1 MKKALKCLSVII
13 VMLIILFS
21 FSITALAQTTT
32 QDGLQVNLTT
42 DKQSYSLNEDIKIT
56 VSVTNTND
64 FTVKDVSIE
73 ALLPDKFELKDSNDE
88 TSTKAIDLKSGEQAN
103 LIVVAVV
110 KGEEQNVTKPTENTV
125 EPSTVPDDTTEPST
139 VSDDTTEPT
148 TKSTESNADNTQNTK
163 PNTQTTTSSISNN
176 DNNNS
181 DKSDDNTKN
190 NNNQDNTSI
199 KTGSDYIYMGIF
211 IVLLLASISTLLYC
225 LIKHFNKT
233 TKIISSI
240 LCVVIAV
247 TSVVGISKFNAFAQ
261 ENTTTITLNEHIKV
275 DNCDYTIS
283 ANVDYVSVSK
293 EKWFKDVEENHI
305 VKSDTG
311 EEYIDNRI
319 IVLFTPETTEEQK
332 QNVVKFVNG
341 EIIGNDDGSKYQ
353 IQIETTENLEEL
365 EEICLSVS
373 RMPGVLW
380 CFYETVYEVS
390 KATEQLK
397 AVPNDPWKDT
407 FQGIWGTDWNEENP
421 GGLNWWLETI
431 QAPSAWDYNNRFNSI
446 KIGVVDN
453 GFDIDHED
461 LKINLINPNEN
472 SSDKNKKN
480 HGTHV
485 AGIIGATANNEKGI
499 TGIVWN
505 KDLYCADVVAT
516 KKQENEHISIL
527 NSIDGIEETLKKGC
541 KIVNLSIGDNL
552 NNNAVRILKNGR
564 NTTALLL
571 YWDRYIK
578 DDFII
583 VQSAGNEKT
592 DCTNNGSFSSITRES
607 IDYVFDN
614 QDEIWPGLDIS
625 FREEYS
631 ADDIYKH
638 IIIVGAT
645 DKPSSKNE
653 YKLTDFSNYG
663 DNISIVAPGKD
674 IFSTIYSGGINGN
687 YGYNDGT
694 SMAAPIVSGVT
705 ALVWSVNP
713 NFTSDEVK
721 NIVCNSYN
729 KTANGYVKSDNRAYP
744 IVNAKFAVEEA
755 IRRTDN
761 KGVAT
766 GAFVDIKTKVHVKDV
781 TMKCIRYTGELSGY
795 ALSDF
800 DIKTVDGIFYQ
811 ELYEGTYEY
820 KIEANDYTLD
830 RTVIIVVR
838 KGKTTDKGTIELIS
852 TTGSVCAGIV
862 KDSKTNNPIKDVR
875 VEVIDNS
882 SDSLDPVATTTTDE
896 NGNFSLN
903 LPYGSYSLSF
913 HHDNYNYY
921 GTSLE
926 VDSEY
931 VILQNPVLLNP
942 TTSENLI
949 QNNDIVT
956 LTGILKTEDY
966 EINSNNKGTVT
977 ILDLDNPIKC
987 YLKDGN
993 NYDGKTEYNIKSV
1006 QISSPDLKEYIGQNV
1021 TVKGKVMLAHT
1032 AHHRRDV
1039 VLLESEV
1046 IKLNSIENY
1055 KEDFIN
1061 ALLENEDE
1069 WYVNWGASVGYQSEL
1084 TFTDLNFDGKPEF
1097 IMQYGGGSM
1106 RNNNASAYY
1115 FSNNKLF
1122 EANTWFQNNLT
1133 AYYDKS
1139 NNSYVMLGNA
1149 YAKDGV
1155 NYWWCGDFELSFDG
1169 INIISDYYSSY
1180 IAEDLNYTGNF
1191 IYTYYN
1197 GANGYG
1203 DVNGLSKI
1211 TETEY
1216 NKINEEK
1223 LKNLV
1228 NINMK
1233 REFILC
1239 SDWEKYSAS
1248 EKRQALE
1255 KAYDSFTYDKY

>member
-1 MKKALKCLSVII
+1 MKKTLKCLSVII
-13 VMLIILFS
+13 VMLTILFS

-103 LIVVAVV
+103 LTVVAVV
-110 KGEEQNVTKPTENTV
+110 KGEEQNVTNPTESTV
-125 EPSTVPDDTTEPST
+125 EPNTEPNN
-139 VSDDTTEPT
+139 TTEPT
-148 TKSTESNADNTQNTK
+148 TKPIESNTGNTQNTK
-163 PNTQTTTSSISNN
+163 PNTQTTTSIISNN
-176 DNNNS
+176 DNNKS

-199 KTGSDYIYMGIF
+199 KTGSDYTYMGIF

-261 ENTTTITLNEHIKV
+261 ENNSSTITVSEKIKV
-275 DNCDYTIS
+275 DNKDYTITAKIGYGLSLSGGTIVDREDIIKDFTLKATPFDILVGEKTDVIFKAEYNKSNVNNLKPALYDEDNNFITYLFDNGENGDEIANDGIYSVKLNLYS
-283 ANVDYVSVSK
+283 A
-293 EKWFKDVEENHI
+293 EE
-305 VKSDTG
+305 
-311 EEYIDNRI
+311 
-319 IVLFTPETTEEQK
+319 
-332 QNVVKFVNG
+332 KFVNYYVFVNERLASNAEEIFFYTNFTNEDLNEIVTFETELSKIENKYVQSNG
-341 EIIGNDDGSKYQ
+341 YTKEKDVNTYLQEVCNLCETLNQQVKSYDYDMDNNSVFIELNSGMTYLITPQIEGRLVGGSSNEIITVAPSQTSINTAIGNLLLGDNYSSVADTANEINKKITDYFSYNNKFEDNEVTIDNMKNLSPYKLLIWNGHGAYNKKKDIVALGTATTILKLTLDEFNPYIADIKSGRIAKSKSYLSPSSTLFITSKFVDDYFPQSDDAIVYLGCCYSLANDSFGESFISKGVGAVYGYDKS
-353 IQIETTENLEEL
+353 IDVKSEVEIRNKLFNDLCEFNEETNNYNTVIDAYNKRFNGFFEL
-365 EEICLSVS
+365 GFTYYIADSSICLIGNRITGQVIDANNNEPISNVKIS
-373 RMPGVLW
+373 
-380 CFYETVYEVS
+380 CDEININCT
-390 KATEQLK
+390 
-397 AVPNDPWKDT
+397 
-407 FQGIWGTDWNEENP
+407 TDID
-421 GGLNWWLETI
+421 GKF
-431 QAPSAWDYNNRFNSI
+431 S
-446 KIGVVDN
+446 
-453 GFDIDHED
+453 FDIDSHSKQHTFTFEHE
-461 LKINLINPNEN
+461 N
-472 SSDKNKKN
+472 
-480 HGTHV
+480 
-485 AGIIGATANNEKGI
+485 
-499 TGIVWN
+499 
-505 KDLYCADVVAT
+505 
-516 KKQENEHISIL
+516 
-527 NSIDGIEETLKKGC
+527 
-541 KIVNLSIGDNL
+541 
-552 NNNAVRILKNGR
+552 
-564 NTTALLL
+564 
-571 YWDRYIK
+571 
-578 DDFII
+578 
-583 VQSAGNEKT
+583 
-592 DCTNNGSFSSITRES
+592 
-607 IDYVFDN
+607 
-614 QDEIWPGLDIS
+614 
-625 FREEYS
+625 
-631 ADDIYKH
+631 
-638 IIIVGAT
+638 
-645 DKPSSKNE
+645 
-653 YKLTDFSNYG
+653 YKLTKIT
-663 DNISIVAPGKD
+663 ISP
-674 IFSTIYSGGINGN
+674 
-687 YGYNDGT
+687 
-694 SMAAPIVSGVT
+694 
-705 ALVWSVNP
+705 
-713 NFTSDEVK
+713 
-721 NIVCNSYN
+721 
-729 KTANGYVKSDNRAYP
+729 NGYSSLKSVK
-744 IVNAKFAVEEA
+744 
-755 IRRTDN
+755 
-761 KGVAT
+761 
-766 GAFVDIKTKVHVKDV
+766 
-781 TMKCIRYTGELSGY
+781 L
-795 ALSDF
+795 
-800 DIKTVDGIFYQ
+800 Q
-811 ELYEGTYEY
+811 
-820 KIEANDYTLD
+820 
-830 RTVIIVVR
+830 R
-838 KGKTTDKGTIELIS
+838 K
-852 TTGSVCAGIV
+852 TGSVSGGVV

-882 SDSLDPVATTTTDE
+882 SDSLEPIATTTTDE
-896 NGNFSLN
+896 NGNFNLK

-913 HHDNYNYY
+913 NHDNYNYY
-921 GTSLE
+921 GMSLD

-931 VILQNPVLLNP
+931 IVLQNPVLLNS

-956 LTGILKTEDY
+956 LTGVLKTEDY

-1149 YAKDGV
+1149 YAKGGV
-1155 NYWWCGDFELSFDG
+1155 NYWWYGDFELSFDG

>member
-42 DKQSYSLNEDIKIT
+42 DKQSYSLNEDIQIT
-56 VSVTNTND
+56 ISVTNTND

-103 LIVVAVV
+103 LTVVAVV
-110 KGEEQNVTKPTENTV
+110 KGEEQNVTNPTESTV
-125 EPSTVPDDTTEPST
+125 EPNTEPNN
-139 VSDDTTEPT
+139 TTEPT
-148 TKSTESNADNTQNTK
+148 TKPIETNTGNTQNTK
-163 PNTQTTTSSISNN
+163 PNTQTTTSIISNN
-176 DNNNS
+176 DNNKS

-199 KTGSDYIYMGIF
+199 KTGSDYTYMGIF

-225 LIKHFNKT
+225 LIKHFDKT
-233 TKIISSI
+233 TKIVSSI

-261 ENTTTITLNEHIKV
+261 ENNSSTITVSEQIKV
-275 DNCDYTIS
+275 GNKDYTITANVKYENILNYTDDNSGYLHSNPIS
-283 ANVDYVSVSK
+283 ANVGEKTDVTFYFEISSDKMLNDK
-293 EKWFKDVEENHI
+293 EVDF
-305 VKSDTG
+305 
-311 EEYIDNRI
+311 YIDDKLVGTLNNNGLNGDVVANDNI
-319 IVLFTPETTEEQK
+319 YSGTFTMFSNER
-332 QNVVKFVNG
+332 KFVKCHVVYENKKSKTYSFQYYKPATDPEE
-341 EIIGNDDGSKYQ
+341 EIITDFYSDIADIKSKY
-353 IQIETTENLEEL
+353 IINRDEYDNIKGSGLSKAEKCYNEIISYLEERSDIENYGFSGFNVMVDFNFGLTVGIPFEDLVENNSSIMPLRSINAKNSTYSGSSYKSRIVTLQPHYYELNATEFDNAAINITKSNNNYMFTENLDNQQITIETMKSLSKYGIVILDSHGGIYGSYGYIISLSEIVTEEKN
-365 EEICLSVS
+365 EKYEAS
-373 RMPGVLW
+373 GDLW
-380 CFYETVYEVS
+380 KTVIPNGNYYII
-390 KATEQLK
+390 TEK
-397 AVPNDPWKDT
+397 FFDKYYSEND
-407 FQGIWGTDWNEENP
+407 FN
-421 GGLNWWLETI
+421 
-431 QAPSAWDYNNRFNSI
+431 NSI
-446 KIGVVDN
+446 IYLGTCCGGNYNVGIRDILKKKGVEAVLTYKNTVITTYNREMITTISERLSKGDSIEDAVKKAKKKHGEHDPYIDSEKYDEL
-453 GFDIDHED
+453 GFWDRLWYNMGLIESTS
-461 LKINLINPNEN
+461 INPNPAELILTGN
-472 SSDKNKKN
+472 NISFKLSDNPTN
-480 HGTHV
+480 QEV
-485 AGIIGATANNEKGI
+485 IGQVI
-499 TGIVWN
+499 DDI
-505 KDLYCADVVAT
+505 T
-516 KKQENEHISIL
+516 KKPISNVKITYSDL
-527 NSIDGIEETLKKGC
+527 NTSCITDI
-541 KIVNLSIGDNL
+541 
-552 NNNAVRILKNGR
+552 NGR
-564 NTTALLL
+564 FSFDIPLSAKQCT
-571 YWDRYIK
+571 
-578 DDFII
+578 FIF
-583 VQSAGNEKT
+583 EHK
-592 DCTNNGSFSSITRES
+592 
-607 IDYVFDN
+607 DYVKRDVTLSSNGYYSFL
-614 QDEIWPGLDIS
+614 DEIELQRKTG
-625 FREEYS
+625 F
-631 ADDIYKH
+631 
-638 IIIVGAT
+638 
-645 DKPSSKNE
+645 
-653 YKLTDFSNYG
+653 
-663 DNISIVAPGKD
+663 
-674 IFSTIYSGGINGN
+674 
-687 YGYNDGT
+687 
-694 SMAAPIVSGVT
+694 VSG
-705 ALVWSVNP
+705 
-713 NFTSDEVK
+713 
-721 NIVCNSYN
+721 
-729 KTANGYVKSDNRAYP
+729 
-744 IVNAKFAVEEA
+744 
-755 IRRTDN
+755 
-761 KGVAT
+761 
-766 GAFVDIKTKVHVKDV
+766 
-781 TMKCIRYTGELSGY
+781 
-795 ALSDF
+795 
-800 DIKTVDGIFYQ
+800 
-811 ELYEGTYEY
+811 
-820 KIEANDYTLD
+820 
-830 RTVIIVVR
+830 
-838 KGKTTDKGTIELIS
+838 
-852 TTGSVCAGIV
+852 GIV
-862 KDSKTNNPIKDVR
+862 KDSTTNNPIKDVR

-882 SDSLDPVATTTTDE
+882 SDSLDPVVTTTTDE
-896 NGNFSLN
+896 NGNFNLK

-913 HHDNYNYY
+913 HHDNYHYY
-921 GTSLE
+921 GMSLDI
-926 VDSEY
+926 DSEY
-931 VILQNPVLLNP
+931 VVLQNPVLLNP

-956 LTGILKTEDY
+956 LTGVLKTEDY